1 MNRVATFNQFFG
13 SAAGIAAGQAN
24 MAKAQQQTSTQKV
37 SNDLQ
42 GFGIEAGRLLSA
54 KTYAERLDSRAET
67 LKGLQA
73 RADVEASAL
82 ETAQAAVKQVREG
95 LTQAFALQSG
105 VGLKATIEQALSVI
119 VTAANVQY
127 NGEAVF
133 GGELGFGEP
142 FVQASLDTL
151 AAQPNTD
158 VNWLDTGRN
167 RTVVIEDNRAIE
179 LSASAEELFRPFVDF
194 LRSIR
199 VWENANAPLSGKL
212 TPAQQTYVQGLL
224 PSIATVEKDLID
236 KSANAGITAKQL
248 EMAADTNDARRDTLL
263 ATIGDQENVDLA
275 EVATRLSAAE
285 TQYRASASVFS
296 QLQDLNLLQY
306 LR

>member
-37 SNDLQ
+37 SSDLQ

-54 KTYAERLDSRAET
+54 KTYAERLDSRSEM

-73 RADVEASAL
+73 RADIEASAL
-82 ETAQAAVKQVREG
+82 ESAQAAVKQVREG

-127 NGEAVF
+127 NGEAIF
-133 GGELGFGEP
+133 AGELGFGEP
-142 FVQASLDTL
+142 FVPASLDTL

-158 VNWLDTGRN
+158 PNWLDTGRN

-179 LSASAEELFRPFVDF
+179 LSGSAKELFRPFVDF

-199 VWENANAPLSGKL
+199 VWENANVPLSGKL
-212 TPAQQTYVQGLL
+212 TAAQQTYVQGLL
-224 PSIATVEKDLID
+224 PTIATVEKDLID
-236 KSANAGITAKQL
+236 KSATAGITAKQL

-285 TQYRASASVFS
+285 TQYKASASVFS
-296 QLQDLNLLQY
+296 QLQNLNLLQY